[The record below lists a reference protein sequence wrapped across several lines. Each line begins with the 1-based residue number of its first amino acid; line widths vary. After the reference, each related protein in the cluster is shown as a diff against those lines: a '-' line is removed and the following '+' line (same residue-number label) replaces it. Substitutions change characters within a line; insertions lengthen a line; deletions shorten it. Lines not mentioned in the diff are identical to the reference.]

1 MIICLQKIDSFIKND
16 EGIITID
23 IGDILVR
30 EISNYIEVHFGIYMN
45 GYNWEKFLDSYF
57 RKSKMKKFEDLEMNT
72 DAGTI

>member
-1 MIICLQKIDSFIKND
+1 M
-16 EGIITID
+16 
-23 IGDILVR
+23 VR